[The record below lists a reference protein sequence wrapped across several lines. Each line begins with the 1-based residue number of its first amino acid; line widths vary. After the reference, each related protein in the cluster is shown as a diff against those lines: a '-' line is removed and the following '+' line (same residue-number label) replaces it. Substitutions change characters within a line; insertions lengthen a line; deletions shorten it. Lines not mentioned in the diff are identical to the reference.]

1 MSELI
6 DVIIKTRK
14 TAADIL
20 VKSLFNLDKNSEVE
34 IREKILAETVNHS
47 ELFPRGWY
55 DPPPSGIGILL
66 DQKPFKRLQF
76 ETLRKP
82 VAWPNETSKFTE
94 KTAGMIYFSP
104 VDRKTGMIGDIG
116 LTIYNGDEEEIKQ
129 YIKKCYDNIFEIA
142 KHAEVGMKFSELCT
156 FAVNL
161 LKNQFKTVK
170 WITTSSKSQVL
181 SNFGHTIPGTF
192 ENNFTL
198 RKSFEEIKEIIR
210 TKRVFINEVEN
221 FEIPKTCAFT
231 VETRLADF
239 NKSDFPVVYFHFIVC
254 FDNGKKT
261 ILENFDK
268 IFSTVKM
275 DYMNLR

>member
-76 ETLRKP
+76 NSLRDSKF
-82 VAWPNETSKFTE
+82 WPRETSLFE
-94 KTAGMIYFSP
+94 KETVGIVYVSP
-104 VDRKTGMIGDIG
+104 VDKKTGMLGDIG
-116 LTIYNGDEEEIKQ
+116 FTIYTGDSGEIKEH
-129 YIKKCYDNIFEIA
+129 IKKCYNITLLIA
-142 KHAEVGMKFSELCT
+142 KYAKVGMKFSDLYK
-156 FAVNL
+156 FAENL
-161 LKNQFKTVK
+161 LKNNLKIIG
-170 WITTSSKSQVL
+170 WMTTTNDPNL
-181 SNFGHTIPGTF
+181 GANLGHTVPRSF
-192 ENNFTL
+192 ENNFILGKT
-198 RKSFEEIKEIIR
+198 FEEIKNTIR
-210 TKRVFINEVEN
+210 IKRIYINEVEN
-221 FEIPKTCAFT
+221 FKISKTCAFT

-239 NKSDFPVVYFHFIVC
+239 NESNLPNIFFHFIVC
-254 FDNGKKT
+254 FDKGKKI

-268 IFSTVKM
+268 IFAVVGM
-275 DYMNLR
+275 DYMNSK